1 MTTTPTSDRAAAT
14 QIIRGLIHKGWRL
27 DRVYDGEEDIS
38 VVTVGQA
45 LAAIFAVD
53 DAYLHVRLPATGDT
67 GWVRFVL
74 GNDPEEVVCDH
85 TVNLSPVIDPIMDGW
100 GS

>member
-14 QIIRGLIHKGWRL
+14 QIIRGIIHAGWRL
-27 DRVYDGEEDIS
+27 QCVADGEEEIN
-38 VVTVGQA
+38 VTTVTQA
-45 LAAIFAVD
+45 LDAIFAVD
-53 DAYLHVRLPATGDT
+53 MAHLYVRHPKTDER
-67 GWVRFVL
+67 GWIWFVL

-85 TVNLSPVIDPIMDGW
+85 TLNLSPAIDPIMDGW